1 MSQHD
6 ESTRAEADAR
16 GFVLFSVVW
25 AVYCLVHHALTYYR
39 WLQLSGPELPLAG
52 ATLVAAA
59 AVLLRPSSVPRLAA
73 MLALWSSYKLYLL
86 PEVAN
91 HVLFTLFVN
100 LTVLLCMPGLPW
112 RGEAPG
118 GPGAAL
124 YRRFAPL
131 VRVELLTLY
140 LYAVL
145 HKLNRDFLDPGA
157 SCGWELYAQMTEVL
171 PFPRWPALA
180 RLTILG
186 TLACEAAIPVLL
198 LQRRTRAAGVCFAAL
213 FHLGLALHPNLFI
226 ASFTT
231 MLFALF
237 TLFLPVTFTARLVE
251 LWERSPARAWWRG
264 AGRGVT
270 LWTAGLIVGG
280 GAVASAAALT
290 AMSKTHLVA
299 LVHEVAPL
307 LGRAAFVVW
316 MALWLTVVGRTLLA
330 RPHVQESAWATIRPR
345 HVGVALALPLL
356 VLLNGL
362 SPYLGL
368 KTQSSFA
375 MFSNLRTEGAVNN
388 HLFMPT
394 VRLLDHQD
402 DLVRVLGSSDD
413 YLAWVAAKRERLPLF
428 EVRRLAT
435 RKVGQRGFWVEVDH
449 RGQRLRFASPGLGG
463 DPLTPV
469 PWLAGKLLHYRSI
482 PDDDCPCGC
491 RH

>member
-16 GFVLFSVVW
+16 RFVLFSVAW
-25 AVYCLVHHALTYYR
+25 SVYCLVHHALTYFS
-39 WLQLSGPELPLAG
+39 WLHLSGPELPMAA
-52 ATLVAAA
+52 ATLAAA
-59 AVLLRPSSVPRLAA
+59 VAVLLRPSSVPRLAA
-73 MLALWSSYKLYLL
+73 LLGLWSSYELYML

-91 HVLFTLFVN
+91 HILLTLFID
-100 LTVLLCMPGLPW
+100 LTVLLCLPGLP
-112 RGEAPG
+112 RRDEAPG

-145 HKLNRDFLDPGA
+145 HKLNRDFFDPGA

-171 PFPRWPALA
+171 PLPRWPALA
-180 RLTILG
+180 QLTILG
-186 TLACEAAIPVLL
+186 TLACEAAIPLL
-198 LQRRTRAAGVCFAAL
+198 LLLRRTRAPGVCFAAL
-213 FHLGLALHPNLFI
+213 FHLGLALHPNLYV
-226 ASFTT
+226 ASFTA

-264 AGRGVT
+264 AGRRVAAR
-270 LWTAGLIVGG
+270 TAGLVVGA
-280 GAVASAAALT
+280 GAVAAAPALA
-290 AMSKTHLVA
+290 AMSKVQLVA
-299 LVHEVAPL
+299 LVHHVGPW
-307 LGRAAFVVW
+307 LGRVTFAVW

-330 RPHVQESAWATIRPR
+330 RPHDQETAWATIRPR

-402 DLVRVLGSSDD
+402 DLARVLGSSDA
-413 YLAWVAAKRERLPLF
+413 YLAWVAAERERLPLF

-435 RKVGQRGFWVEVDH
+435 HKVRQRDFWVEVEH
-449 RGQRLRFASPGLGG
+449 RGQRLRYASPGLGG

-469 PWLAGKLLHYRSI
+469 PWLVGKLLHYRPI